1 MLFAPLRIPSSCCG
15 PVSGSFSA
23 PVPALCRALA
33 LALTMALT
41 MPLASLPVWAQDR
54 AQRQAQSAVSS
65 QSQGQSQA
73 QARSEEQIFP
83 WTCRSL
89 PKKPA
94 DGPLMTFRPVVP
106 HRELQGEW
114 ISSLEP
120 RRLLD
125 IREEHFSLQGTGRN
139 LKGTI
144 QEEGPQ
150 LTLTLED
157 GTQCRVHWQLL
168 GDGRLALNSGQDLLH
183 RRGEPALPTTTVR
196 TFGNEQCRFTVTL
209 PGVLPMEEA
218 EDGVRQALIGLYG
231 EGPLFGFDADEAE
244 GSLEERLSHQ
254 VKWMEVEREGSRMI
268 IRFTSAKHAQSET
281 LRDDDLIAQRD
292 GIIAGFDVQHGEKRV
307 ALNQS
312 VKKGDVLVSSLMAD
326 SRGNAEHLHVKGR
339 VFAYTWEE
347 VELEAERSAMPQPLQ
362 FFSMLLQARAQVSS
376 SFLKDDR
383 IVSENIL
390 QFGEKAGKIK
400 LVIHYTLYRDISSP
414 A

>member
-1 MLFAPLRIPSSCCG
+1 M
-15 PVSGSFSA
+15 
-23 PVPALCRALA
+23 
-33 LALTMALT
+33 
-41 MPLASLPVWAQDR
+41 
-54 AQRQAQSAVSS
+54 
-65 QSQGQSQA
+65 
-73 QARSEEQIFP
+73 
-83 WTCRSL
+83 
-89 PKKPA
+89 
-94 DGPLMTFRPVVP
+94 
-106 HRELQGEW
+106 
-114 ISSLEP
+114 
-120 RRLLD
+120 
-125 IREEHFSLQGTGRN
+125 
-139 LKGTI
+139 
-144 QEEGPQ
+144 
-150 LTLTLED
+150 
-157 GTQCRVHWQLL
+157 
-168 GDGRLALNSGQDLLH
+168 
-183 RRGEPALPTTTVR
+183 
-196 TFGNEQCRFTVTL
+196 
-209 PGVLPMEEA
+209 
-218 EDGVRQALIGLYG
+218 RQALIGLYG
-231 EGPLFGFDADEAE
+231 EGPLFGLDADEAE

>member
-1 MLFAPLRIPSSCCG
+1 
-15 PVSGSFSA
+15 
-23 PVPALCRALA
+23 
-33 LALTMALT
+33 
-41 MPLASLPVWAQDR
+41 MPLAPLPAWAQSQAQDTTQDR
-54 AQRQAQSAVSS
+54 AQIVLSAQS
-65 QSQGQSQA
+65 QT
-73 QARSEEQIFP
+73 QARSQTQAEEQIFP

-89 PKKPA
+89 PKAPA

-139 LKGTI
+139 LRGTI

-218 EDGVRQALIGLYG
+218 EDGVRIY
-231 EGPLFGFDADEAE
+231 
-244 GSLEERLSHQ
+244 S
-254 VKWMEVEREGSRMI
+254 VERDAAMQILSGVTSKSAHDFAKAIATQLGSTDFKPVDNEQNAYTFTATVHNIPILQYIVKEGKQYLHISLMGQYN
-268 IRFTSAKHAQSET
+268 K
-281 LRDDDLIAQRD
+281 
-292 GIIAGFDVQHGEKRV
+292 
-307 ALNQS
+307 
-312 VKKGDVLVSSLMAD
+312 LVSYLKY
-326 SRGNAEHLHVKGR
+326 VKI
-339 VFAYTWEE
+339 V
-347 VELEAERSAMPQPLQ
+347 PP
-362 FFSMLLQARAQVSS
+362 
-376 SFLKDDR
+376 KD
-383 IVSENIL
+383 
-390 QFGEKAGKIK
+390 Q
-400 LVIHYTLYRDISSP
+400 
-414 A
+414 

>member
-1 MLFAPLRIPSSCCG
+1 MLFDYSCINPSSCG
-15 PVSGSFSA
+15 PVSGPVSA
-23 PVPALCRALA
+23 PVPARCRALA
-33 LALTMALT
+33 LVLTMVLA
-41 MPLASLPVWAQDR
+41 MPLAPLPAWAQSQAQDTTQDR
-54 AQRQAQSAVSS
+54 AQIVLSAQS
-65 QSQGQSQA
+65 QT
-73 QARSEEQIFP
+73 QARSQTQAEEQIFP

-89 PKKPA
+89 PKAPA

-139 LKGTI
+139 LRGTI

-218 EDGVRQALIGLYG
+218 EDGVRIY
-231 EGPLFGFDADEAE
+231 
-244 GSLEERLSHQ
+244 S
-254 VKWMEVEREGSRMI
+254 VERDAAMQILSGVTSKSAHDFAKAIATQLGSTDFKPVDNEQNAYTFTATVHNIPILQYIVKEGKQYLHISLMGQYN
-268 IRFTSAKHAQSET
+268 K
-281 LRDDDLIAQRD
+281 
-292 GIIAGFDVQHGEKRV
+292 
-307 ALNQS
+307 
-312 VKKGDVLVSSLMAD
+312 LVSYLKY
-326 SRGNAEHLHVKGR
+326 VKI
-339 VFAYTWEE
+339 V
-347 VELEAERSAMPQPLQ
+347 PP
-362 FFSMLLQARAQVSS
+362 
-376 SFLKDDR
+376 KD
-383 IVSENIL
+383 
-390 QFGEKAGKIK
+390 Q
-400 LVIHYTLYRDISSP
+400 
-414 A
+414 

>member
-1 MLFAPLRIPSSCCG
+1 MGTLYLVPTPIGNLGDISRRMADTLAEVDFIAAEDTRVSLKLLNHLEIKKPMLTYHRHNTETGGQAVIDRLLAGENGALVTDAGMPAISDPGEELVARCWELDIPLEVFLERARVNALELQHIRVVNQRVRFMTPLFQRAKVRRAFKGAVLITTSGASGFLLRNFSRSSRLLSLAC
-15 PVSGSFSA
+15 
-23 PVPALCRALA
+23 ALA
-33 LALTMALT
+33 
-41 MPLASLPVWAQDR
+41 VWG
-54 AQRQAQSAVSS
+54 VLSS
-65 QSQGQSQA
+65 
-73 QARSEEQIFP
+73 FVF
-83 WTCRSL
+83 
-89 PKKPA
+89 
-94 DGPLMTFRPVVP
+94 DV
-106 HRELQGEW
+106 
-114 ISSLEP
+114 
-120 RRLLD
+120 D
-125 IREEHFSLQGTGRN
+125 IR
-139 LKGTI
+139 
-144 QEEGPQ
+144 
-150 LTLTLED
+150 
-157 GTQCRVHWQLL
+157 
-168 GDGRLALNSGQDLLH
+168 GDSQ
-183 RRGEPALPTTTVR
+183 
-196 TFGNEQCRFTVTL
+196 
-209 PGVLPMEEA
+209 EA

-231 EGPLFGFDADEAE
+231 EGPLFGLDADEAE

>member
-54 AQRQAQSAVSS
+54 AQRQAQRAVSS
-65 QSQGQSQA
+65 QSQTQDQSQA

-89 PKKPA
+89 PKAPA

-218 EDGVRQALIGLYG
+218 EDGVRIY
-231 EGPLFGFDADEAE
+231 
-244 GSLEERLSHQ
+244 S
-254 VKWMEVEREGSRMI
+254 VERDAAMQILSGVTSKSAHDFAKAIATQLGSTDFKPVDNEQNAYTFTATVHNIPILQYIVKEGKQYLHISLMGQYN
-268 IRFTSAKHAQSET
+268 K
-281 LRDDDLIAQRD
+281 
-292 GIIAGFDVQHGEKRV
+292 
-307 ALNQS
+307 
-312 VKKGDVLVSSLMAD
+312 LVSYLKY
-326 SRGNAEHLHVKGR
+326 VKI
-339 VFAYTWEE
+339 V
-347 VELEAERSAMPQPLQ
+347 PQKEQ
-362 FFSMLLQARAQVSS
+362 
-376 SFLKDDR
+376 
-383 IVSENIL
+383 
-390 QFGEKAGKIK
+390 
-400 LVIHYTLYRDISSP
+400 
-414 A
+414 